1 MGHNDTPDRPNS
13 ARSHRI
19 PLRAFGL
26 SLSLFLT
33 ISYLLCVAGYL
44 LLPGLS
50 VPHSSLTIF
59 LPGFALL
66 SWRAFLL
73 GLVESFLW
81 GWYVTIIFVPLY
93 NFFASRAQ

>member
-1 MGHNDTPDRPNS
+1 M
-13 ARSHRI
+13 
-19 PLRAFGL
+19 RAFGL

-44 LLPGLS
+44 LLPDLS

-66 SWRAFLL
+66 SWRTFLL

-81 GWYVTIIFVPLY
+81 GWYVTITFVPLY
-93 NFFASRAQ
+93 NFFILRAQ